1 MEWSRD
7 RVTFLHHLQQNHKN
21 LKSTTTISYNTP
33 TIMTST
39 MLNLNSCSGYGG
51 DGGGGGTRIRRN
63 VWENPSLVGLNRL
76 QPHSRNIRNM
86 SVAYLKHLQQDD
98 PTEEEATTMINPCIC
113 LDSSMLWIHQ
123 YSNTMTS
130 ERGWQFRLFQSPTCI
145 PISYILPSPSSS
157 SINNNSQV
165 AVVEDE
171 DNKLTFCEQF
181 KGIPSNWTLIP
192 SHKYKSYCGRC
203 SCNIHDPPRY
213 TNVQMPFHTLYP
225 HVPSNNPTGVY
236 RLEFSLSE
244 CRQVWLGEMD
254 DDDDYDDD
262 DNSKK
267 SCHQR
272 RVVLHLGGVE
282 SCHFIYLN
290 GHFVGMSKDSKLP
303 SEYDVTSLL
312 NSDVDGRNTLVI
324 IATKW
329 SDASFLEQQD
339 HWRGMGGIHR
349 SVYLYSTWNEAYI
362 EDVFCK
368 ANIVNLTDDSMLAS
382 GSIDVQARIGRGLNE
397 RVEGRNIY
405 YNEEISYTRTNA
417 EEEEECTV
425 EYKLLFQ
432 LYDTNNEPLF
442 DPPLDATASEDN
454 SLMKDVHR
462 RFNLLSFTADIPSL
476 VKAWSDET
484 PTIYR
489 LEATLVQQIQLDGT
503 LTKEVVVDTFECRIG
518 FRSIEIRDRQLL
530 INGQPVLIKG
540 VNRHDHSPTGGK
552 TVTLDEI
559 RQDLMLMKEYN
570 FNAIRTAHY
579 PNDPYLYDLADEV
592 GLYVVDEANI
602 ECHGHYDNICR
613 EHSFTGAMLDRAQ
626 RLVIRDQNHPSI
638 IGWSL
643 GNEAGY
649 AANHTMIY
657 GWIKGY
663 DNSRF
668 VQYEGAHRPIW
679 GQLPVREEGKTTD
692 SSSICHYERKDAGLA
707 TDIVCPMYPSIEEI
721 TLWADEIA
729 PRINETRPF
738 IMCEYAHAMGNSSGS
753 LADYWNVIK
762 EKHGLQGGF
771 IWDWVDQGLLEK
783 DADGRIY
790 FAYGGDYGDA
800 PHDANFNINGMIQP
814 DRTPHPAMVEFR
826 KIAQPVNFSLNLPS
840 EDSASYRVLIE
851 SQRYF
856 TTLDNLEGKWELKIG
871 GFVVEEG
878 TFMLPK
884 IQPQG
889 SIEINIPQLD
899 EAIERHNVDNFI
911 KDGILGVHVDIE
923 ALRVAEDNKRL
934 VASEQ
939 IALCSSSKKDLLRQ
953 LLPELFHQS
962 TKKQKLSGEGEDNKF
977 TLSSAYNSCR
987 ATLCE
992 GSSNFH
998 YVQGTK
1004 MIVFGMRPNLFRAPT
1019 DNDAVKQNGDQ
1030 LHDKSKPL
1038 GNWLRL
1044 GLDCICLDEVVT
1056 TRDSSAKNLLLKAN
1070 LYGQPGKQ
1078 SNPGIALAER
1088 FSSSVGENEQKRVH
1102 LGVYQQ
1108 TIKIDDD
1115 GTLCVEVMFDLNDSL
1130 VDLPR
1135 VGVELSVTS
1144 TMHETMFFADGPHEN
1159 YPDRRYAAK
1168 AGVYAGSVS
1177 GSSTY
1182 VVPQEQ
1188 GNRMN
1193 MHWLVLCE
1201 PNSSDESL
1209 QVPKFKEDIKST
1221 FQEVVESRRG
1231 LIIAPDGDEL
1241 PQFTTSKHTDISLFS
1256 ARHVNELTDDAEKI
1270 FVRIDAAQRG
1280 LGTGSCGPQ
1289 TLEKYK
1295 VNGGKYTLSFVLKP
1309 FVFD

>member
-1 MEWSRD
+1 
-7 RVTFLHHLQQNHKN
+7 
-21 LKSTTTISYNTP
+21 
-33 TIMTST
+33 
-39 MLNLNSCSGYGG
+39 MLNLNSCSGY
-51 DGGGGGTRIRRN
+51 DSGGGGTRTRRN
-63 VWENPSLVGLNRL
+63 VWENPSLFGLNRL
-76 QPHSRNIRNM
+76 EPHSRNIRNM
-86 SVAYLKHLQQDD
+86 SVAYLKHLQQD
-98 PTEEEATTMINPCIC
+98 PTEDEATINPCIC
-113 LDSSMLWIHQ
+113 LDSSMLWIHHH
-123 YSNTMTS
+123 NDTITS
-130 ERGWQFRLFQSPTCI
+130 EKGWQFRLFQSPICI
-145 PISYILPSPSSS
+145 PITYILPSTSSS
-157 SINNNSQV
+157 NNSRVQ
-165 AVVEDE
+165 VVEDE
-171 DNKLTFCEQF
+171 DNQLTFCEQF
-181 KGIPSNWTLIP
+181 QGIPSNWTLIP
-192 SHKYKSYCGRC
+192 SHKYKSHCGQC

-236 RLEFSLSE
+236 RLEFSLNK
-244 CRQVWLGEMD
+244 CRQVWLGEVD
-254 DDDDYDDD
+254 DEDDDDYDD
-262 DNSKK
+262 NKSTK
-267 SCHQR
+267 SCHRR
-272 RVVLHLGGVE
+272 RVILHLGGVE

-312 NSDVDGRNTLVI
+312 NSNDDGKNTLVI
-324 IATKW
+324 ISTKW

-368 ANIVNLTDDSMLAS
+368 ANIVNLTDSNLAS
-382 GSIDVQARIGRGLNE
+382 GRIDVQARIGRGWNE

-405 YNEEISYTRTNA
+405 YNEEIPYTRTNS
-417 EEEEECTV
+417 EEEEEEGTV
-425 EYKLLFQ
+425 EYKVLFQ

-442 DPPLDATASEDN
+442 ATPLDATTSEGN

-462 RFNLLSFTADIPSL
+462 RFNLLSFTAEVPSL
-476 VKAWSDET
+476 VKVWSDET
-484 PTIYR
+484 PTLYR
-489 LEATLVQQIQLDGT
+489 LEATLVQQKSDQDST
-503 LTKEVVVDTFECRIG
+503 LVVDTFECRIG

-552 TVTLDEI
+552 AVTLDEI

-663 DNSRF
+663 DSSRF

-679 GQLPVREEGKTTD
+679 GQLPVREEGKTTN
-692 SSSICHYERKDAGLA
+692 SSSICHYERKDAGLG
-707 TDIVCPMYPSIEEI
+707 TDIVCPMYPSITEI

-753 LADYWNVIK
+753 LADYWKVIK

-783 DADGRIY
+783 DADGRSY
-790 FAYGGDYGDA
+790 FAYGGDYGEA

-826 KIAQPVNFSLNLPS
+826 KIAQPVNFSLNLLS
-840 EDSASYRVLIE
+840 GDSASYRVLIE

-856 TTLDNLEGKWELKIG
+856 TTLDDLEGKWELKIG
-871 GFVVEEG
+871 GFGAEVG

-884 IQPQG
+884 LQPQG

-899 EAIERHNVDNFI
+899 EAIERHNVDNLI
-911 KDGILGVHVDIE
+911 KYGVSEVHVDIE
-923 ALRVAEDNKRL
+923 ALRIVEGNKRL

-939 IALCSSSKKDLLRQ
+939 IDLCSSSKKGLLLD
-953 LLPELFHQS
+953 LLPELFHRS
-962 TKKQKLSGEGEDNKF
+962 TKKQKLSGGGEDNKF
-977 TLSSAYNSCR
+977 TLSSACNSCR

-992 GSSNFH
+992 GSTDFQ
-998 YVQGTK
+998 YVQSAQ

-1056 TRDSSAKNLLLKAN
+1056 THDSSTKSLLSQAK
-1070 LYGQPGKQ
+1070 LYGQQGKQ
-1078 SNPGIALAER
+1078 SYPGIALAER
-1088 FSSSVGENEQKRVH
+1088 FSSSVDENEQKRVH
-1102 LGVYQQ
+1102 LGLYQQ
-1108 TIKIDDD
+1108 TIKIDAD

-1135 VGVELSVTS
+1135 VGVELSVSS
-1144 TMHETMFFADGPHEN
+1144 TMNETMFFADGPHEN

-1177 GSSTY
+1177 TSSTY

-1193 MHWLVLCE
+1193 MRWLVLRE
-1201 PNSSDESL
+1201 TNSSDESL
-1209 QVPKFKEDIKST
+1209 QVPKFNEDIKST
-1221 FQEVVESRRG
+1221 FQEVVEGRRG
-1231 LIIAPDGDEL
+1231 LIIVPTSDEL

-1256 ARHVNELTDDAEKI
+1256 VRHVNELMDDPEKI
-1270 FVRIDAAQRG
+1270 FVRIDVAQRG
-1280 LGTGSCGPQ
+1280 LGSGSCGPQ
-1289 TLEKYK
+1289 TLDKYK
-1295 VNGGKYTLSFVLKP
+1295 VNGGKYTFSFALKP
-1309 FVFD
+1309 FGFD